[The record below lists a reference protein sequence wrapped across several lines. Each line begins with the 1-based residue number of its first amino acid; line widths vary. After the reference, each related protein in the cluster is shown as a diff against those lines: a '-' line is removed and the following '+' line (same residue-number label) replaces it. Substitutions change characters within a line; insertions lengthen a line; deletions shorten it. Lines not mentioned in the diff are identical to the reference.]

1 MYLRRD
7 AHIYSSYLRRDNT
20 LHIPMTP
27 KFPNE
32 SVSPQGYPYHMTQII
47 RKPPA
52 EPFRIV
58 NIFHIQNVISH
69 ARISAGIPS
78 GMKQIS

>member
-7 AHIYSSYLRRDNT
+7 THILFSYLRRDNT
-20 LHIPMTP
+20 LHTPTIP

-32 SVSPQGYPYHMTQII
+32 SVSPQGYPYHITQLI

-52 EPFRIV
+52 ELFQIV
-58 NIFHIQNVISH
+58 NIFHIQNVTSH